1 MRTIFHH
8 VILLIVLAVLGCQHE
23 RTTSAANVN
32 DVGAIVETR
41 NRYAPPICGYNW
53 RLFQPK
59 VFAYDGIPITVKES
73 EGRKEKGPW
82 GWTGA
87 LAGITLFVFPWIET
101 THTHKTYT
109 LSFVDKDIP
118 DSVVDTCTKQGKAFT
133 QIWSPFSLMFFN
145 CEPELCFDNARTCSH
160 VSYVGMSEAHEHI
173 AVEDRAAAYGI
184 ACKLKELE
192 DAGYINEDVKA
203 RQLMEQTMRGMAL
216 SQALAKGQSLLDA
229 KDAPLPFRVV
239 KLECDEG
246 RDYLCRFELVKRDGG
261 NLTISD
267 GGKIRNAFMASV
279 RAQYAAEHKDV
290 NPRTLVVDFPEYAV
304 SEGRIKGVAVVLTI
318 SPQSVAYDA
327 TTRKGRITVKIGANQ
342 FEDVRRWMRKNIEA
356 IARDGN
362 IAKDGDLLP
371 SNARFYIGREKLAA
385 NGIFEMEF
393 KTE

>member
-1 MRTIFHH
+1 MRTIFHLF
-8 VILLIVLAVLGCQHE
+8 ILLIVLAVTGCQHD
-23 RTTSAANVN
+23 RTTSAANVK
-32 DVGAIVETR
+32 DVGEIVETR

-53 RLFQPK
+53 HLFQPK

-73 EGRKEKGPW
+73 EGRKNEGPW

-118 DSVVDTCTKQGKAFT
+118 NSVVDTCTKQGKAFT

-145 CEPELCFDNARTCSH
+145 CEPELCFDNARTSSH
-160 VSYVGMSEAHEHI
+160 VSYVGMSETHEHF

-192 DAGYINEDVKA
+192 EEGYINADVKA
-203 RQLMEQTMRGMAL
+203 RQWTRQAMQGMAL
-216 SQALAKGQSLLDA
+216 RQALARGQSILDA

-239 KLECDEG
+239 KLECEAG
-246 RDYLCRFELVKRDGG
+246 RDFSYRFELAKRDGG
-261 NLTISD
+261 NLMISD
-267 GGKIRNAFMASV
+267 WSEIRNAFMASI
-279 RAQYAAEHKDV
+279 RAQYVAAHKDV
-290 NPRTLVVDFPEYAV
+290 NARTLVVDFPEYAV

-318 SPQSVAYDA
+318 STQSVAYDA

-362 IAKDGDLLP
+362 IAKDGDSLP

>member
-1 MRTIFHH
+1 MRTIFHL

-23 RTTSAANVN
+23 RTTSAANVK

-279 RAQYAAEHKDV
+279 RAQYAAAHKDV

-342 FEDVRRWMRKNIEA
+342 FEDVRRWMRKNIES
-356 IARDGN
+356 IARDSN
-362 IAKDGDLLP
+362 IVKDGDALP
-371 SNARFYIGREKLAA
+371 SYARFYIGWEKLAA

>member
-1 MRTIFHH
+1 MRTIFHLF
-8 VILLIVLAVLGCQHE
+8 ILLVALAVLGCQHE
-23 RTTSAANVN
+23 RTTSVANVK
-32 DVGAIVETR
+32 DVGEIVETR

-53 RLFQPK
+53 HLFQPK

-109 LSFVDKDIP
+109 LSFVDKDIS
-118 DSVVDTCTKQGKAFT
+118 DSVVETCTKRGKALT
-133 QIWSPFSLMFFN
+133 QIWSPFSLMLFN
-145 CEPELCFDNARTCSH
+145 CEPELCFDNARTSSH
-160 VSYVGMSEAHEHI
+160 VSYVGMSETHEHL

-192 DAGYINEDVKA
+192 EEGYINADVKA
-203 RQLMEQTMRGMAL
+203 RQWTRQAMQGMAL
-216 SQALAKGQSLLDA
+216 KQALARGQSILDA
-229 KDAPLPFRVV
+229 KDAPLPFQVI
-239 KLECDEG
+239 KLACEAG
-246 RDYLCRFELVKRDGG
+246 RDFSYRFELAKRDGG
-261 NLTISD
+261 NLMISD
-267 GGKIRNAFMASV
+267 WSEIRNAFMASI
-279 RAQYAAEHKDV
+279 RAQYVAAHKDV
-290 NPRTLVVDFPEYAV
+290 NARTLVVDFPEYAV

-318 SPQSVAYDA
+318 STQSVAYDA

-342 FEDVRRWMRKNIEA
+342 FEDVRRWMRKNIES
-356 IARDGN
+356 IARDSN
-362 IAKDGDLLP
+362 IVKDGDSLP